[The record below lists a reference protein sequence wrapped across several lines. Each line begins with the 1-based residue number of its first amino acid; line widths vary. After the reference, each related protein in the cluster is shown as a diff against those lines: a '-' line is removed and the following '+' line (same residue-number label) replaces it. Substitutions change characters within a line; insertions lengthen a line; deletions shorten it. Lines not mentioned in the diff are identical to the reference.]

1 MSKINS
7 RQKGARGE
15 RYVAAMLTRL
25 GYPATRA
32 ARIGVRGGEDI
43 SCPSLFGIVH
53 FECKFTE
60 TIGLGTKELADAMK
74 QSLHASPTIVKSWC
88 VIWKNSRGPICLT
101 FPVHDVKAFPTIA
114 GEKDIGEWLEH
125 VAPGVRVGNT
135 KEGA

>member
-43 SCPSLFGIVH
+43 CCPSLFGIVH
-53 FECKFTE
+53 FEVKFTE

-74 QSLHASPTIVKSWC
+74 QAQEAAPNGVDEWC
-88 VIWKNSRGPICLT
+88 VVWKNNRGPVCLT
-101 FPVHDVKAFPTIA
+101 YRVHDANAWPTIA
-114 GEKDIGEWLEH
+114 GEEDIKEWLD
-125 VAPGVRVGNT
+125 VSYNASKRT

>member
-43 SCPSLFGIVH
+43 SCPSLRDCVH
-53 FECKFTE
+53 IEVKFNE
-60 TIGLGTKELADAMK
+60 SFGLGTKALKDA
-74 QSLHASPTIVKSWC
+74 TIQAVDCKPLGVPDVC
-88 VIWKNSRGPICLT
+88 VIWKRNRGPVCLT
-101 FPVHDVKAFPTIA
+101 YRVHDANAWPTIA
-114 GEKDIGEWLEH
+114 GEEDIKEWLD
-125 VAPGVRVGNT
+125 VSYNASKRT

>member
-1 MSKINS
+1 MTNS

-53 FECKFTE
+53 FEVKFTE
-60 TIGLGTKELADAMK
+60 TIGLGTKELADAIAQAVEAK
-74 QSLHASPTIVKSWC
+74 PDGVRNPC
-88 VIWKNSRGPICLT
+88 VIWKNNHRPVCLT
-101 FPVHDVKAFPTIA
+101 FPVHDANAWPTIA

-125 VAPGVRVGNT
+125 VAPGKRVGNT

>member
-1 MSKINS
+1 VTKINS

-15 RYVAAMLTRL
+15 RYVAKMLTRL

-43 SCPSLFGIVH
+43 SCPSLRDCVH
-53 FECKFTE
+53 FEVKFTE
-60 TIGLGTKELADAMK
+60 TIGLGTKELADAMD
-74 QSLHASPTIVKSWC
+74 QAFDAAPATVNVVC
-88 VIWKNSRGPICLT
+88 VVWKRNRGPICLT
-101 FPVHDVKAFPTIA
+101 FMFNEINACPTIA

-125 VAPGVRVGNT
+125 VAPGKRT